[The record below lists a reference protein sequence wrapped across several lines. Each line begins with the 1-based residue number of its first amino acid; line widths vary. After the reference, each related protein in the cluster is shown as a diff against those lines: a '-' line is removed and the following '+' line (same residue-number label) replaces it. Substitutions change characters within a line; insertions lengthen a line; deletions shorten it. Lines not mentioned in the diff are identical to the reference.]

1 MVVSLEGQKVWRK
14 KVILSFLPNPGS
26 IWVSCTQV
34 FDQKEGEQ
42 MDRWRARKVVV
53 IGAGAVGSTFAYALA
68 QSGVADEIVLTDM
81 DQNLAQGQ
89 VLDLA
94 HGLPF
99 YPNVQISV
107 GASQDYQDSHVIVI
121 TAGSKQRPGES
132 RLALLQRNAHI
143 MESIMDEI
151 QAQDSQAVVVMVSNP
166 VDILTYVAQQRVKW
180 PRGRV
185 IGSGT
190 VLDSARFRYMLSQ
203 HCGVD
208 VHNVHAYILGEHG
221 DSEFAAWSMSHIA
234 GVHFDD
240 YCQMCGKCEDRQEER
255 RKIEEAVRNSA
266 YHIIG
271 YKGATYFAVGQA
283 LVRIVSAIVRN
294 EKSVLAVSTMLEG
307 EYGLSEVCLGVP
319 AMVGEAGV
327 ERVLDLDLP
336 PAERAALERSAGVL
350 KQAIAELSQADV

>member
-1 MVVSLEGQKVWRK
+1 ME
-14 KVILSFLPNPGS
+14 
-26 IWVSCTQV
+26 
-34 FDQKEGEQ
+34 
-42 MDRWRARKVVV
+42 RWRARKVMI

-68 QSGVADEIVLTDM
+68 QSGVADEIVLSDM
-81 DQNLAQGQ
+81 DHNLAQGQ

-99 YPNVQISV
+99 YPNVQFSV
-107 GASQDYQDSHVIVI
+107 GTLRDYQDAHVIVI

-132 RLALLQRNAHI
+132 RLDLLKRNVHI
-143 MESIMDEI
+143 IESIMDEI
-151 QAQDSQAVVVMVSNP
+151 QAQGSQAVVVVVSNP
-166 VDILTYVAQQRVKW
+166 VDVLTYVAQQRVKW

-190 VLDSARFRYMLSQ
+190 VLDSARFRYLLSR

-234 GVHFDD
+234 GIHFDD
-240 YCQMCGKCEDRQEER
+240 YCQMCGKCEDWQAER
-255 RKIEEAVRNSA
+255 GKIEEAVRTSA
-266 YHIIG
+266 YHVIG

-283 LVRIVSAIVRN
+283 LVRIISAILRN
-294 EKSVLAVSTMLEG
+294 EKSVLTVSTVLEG
-307 EYGLSEVCLGVP
+307 EYGLSQVCLGVP
-319 AMVGEAGV
+319 AMLGEAGV
-327 ERVLDLDLP
+327 ERILDVDLP

-350 KQAIAELSQADV
+350 KQAIAQLGPADA